1 MRMMMTLLQRSVA
14 QSRPM
19 LLGAMVFFFFFQ
31 FLLIAHAAEI
41 ERSQAFG
48 RVGDLM
54 PGFLQRG
61 LGAQAMLLAS
71 FKGSVSFG
79 YFHPLVVCVVSL
91 IAVYLATEPAHD
103 VETAR
108 VDLVLARSVPRH
120 RMLTRSLLLAL
131 AFATALTGLM
141 LSGTYIGLRWFAPD
155 ITWPTFSVL
164 ALLALHLIAVVWC
177 CASISLFAATL
188 VRRWTT
194 ALTIGAGVVVVGYL
208 IDFLAIGWPPA
219 RVLAWAFPFNYYPA
233 LVIVGGNS
241 APLRDLGILLGGTAF
256 FSTMAYWKFQRRDL

>member
-1 MRMMMTLLQRSVA
+1 MRLMTLMQRSAA
-14 QSRPM
+14 QSRHM
-19 LLGAMVFFFFFQ
+19 LLGGMVFFFFFQ
-31 FLLIAHAAEI
+31 LLLIAHAAEI

-48 RVGDLM
+48 RVGELM

-79 YFHPLVVCVVSL
+79 YFHPLVVCAVSL

-103 VETAR
+103 VETGR

-120 RMLTRSLLLAL
+120 RVLTRSLLLT
-131 AFATALTGLM
+131 FAVITVLTALMVT
-141 LSGTYIGLRWFAPD
+141 GTYTGLRWFAPD
-155 ITWPTFSVL
+155 ITWPSSSVL
-164 ALLALHLIAVVWC
+164 ALLAVHLIAVVWC
-177 CASISLFAATL
+177 CASISLLAAAW
-188 VRRWTT
+188 VKRWTS
-194 ALTIGAGVVVVGYL
+194 ALTIGASVVVVGYL

-233 LVIVGGNS
+233 LVIVAGNS
-241 APLRDLGILLGGTAF
+241 TPLRDLAILLGGTAF
-256 FSTMAYWKFQRRDL
+256 FSALAYWKFQRRDL